1 MSLYKQLLLGICL
14 FTLVL
19 FCGNFFITLDSSR
32 EQYSA
37 QLSAHSQDAA
47 TALGVSLTGNIDD
60 PAMVELMVNAIFD
73 SGYFYSIRVVDMN
86 SGKPLIERQSD
97 PQSGN
102 VPQWFERLVHL
113 KPGTGEAII
122 MRGWIQAA
130 RVEVVSHPMFALTR
144 LWRSMIASFL
154 WLTGCSLLC
163 LICAM
168 LLLRRSL
175 RPLDHI
181 AVQAA
186 SITRREFR
194 HVPNVPKTPELR
206 RVVEASNMMV
216 SQLQMLFSE
225 QAQRTDAL
233 REAAYHDSL
242 TGLNNRRAFDI
253 HLQSILRDDEM
264 AFGYVILLRVRDLAG
279 LNLRMGGEKT
289 DALLREMATI
299 LRETKQIYLHQDGFI
314 ARIRGGEFAIV
325 TADMLPQEH
334 QVFMNALTARVNA
347 LYKTGMSDRS
357 PLAYFASLT
366 FQPGDTLQNIMA
378 QADQAL
384 TAAETNAHYVLQP
397 GVNPAAGS
405 HDDHHRW
412 LTRLEN
418 VLQAENFVL
427 FGQPV
432 VTCDSSRQVLHH
444 KILARIK
451 TEEGEMIPAGRF
463 MPWFLRFS
471 LSARMDAVMLKQT
484 LRFMST
490 SPLALALSIS
500 GESIASDENLAVLL
514 QLLKNAPQQAKQLT
528 LELDENELPDP
539 ERVSVVVNKLNA
551 VGCRLGIQHFGGR
564 FHLIGNLPQWGLAWI
579 KIDGS
584 YIHHIDKEEDK
595 RFFIEAMYWA
605 ARQINLPLIAEQVET
620 SEELAILNKIG
631 IYGAMGRYFGDPS
644 SLVN

>member
-144 LWRSMIASFL
+144 MWRSIIASFL

-289 DALLREMATI
+289 DALLREVATI

-432 VTCDSSRQVLHH
+432 VTCDSTRQVLHH

>member
-1 MSLYKQLLLGICL
+1 MSLYKQLLFGICL

-334 QVFMNALTARVNA
+334 QVFMNALTARVDA

-366 FQPGDTLQNIMA
+366 FQPGDTLQNIMT

-432 VTCDSSRQVLHH
+432 VTCDSTRQVLHH

>member
-1 MSLYKQLLLGICL
+1 MSLYKQLLFGICL

-334 QVFMNALTARVNA
+334 QVFMNALTARVDA

-432 VTCDSSRQVLHH
+432 VTCDSTRQVLHH